1 MVVGRGGGW
10 VGGEWTQKFGP
21 PFLSDYPHSKIVPEN
36 VGNGGEGWEKTSQ
49 KIFQTYLA
57 IYRAW
62 RLKHIVRP
70 TAVIIFIVFK
80 SKTRDV
86 PSDKWLWGEG
96 VGGLVV
102 SELKSLGPPSFRT
115 APTQKSFR
123 KMSATG
129 EKGEKKR
136 SKNIFQTFWGIIGG
150 LKLRFSELSGAQF
163 FIVFLSI

>member
-1 MVVGRGGGW
+1 MGGG
-10 VGGEWTQKFGP
+10 ELKSFPPLPLPFGLHP
-21 PFLSDYPHSKIVPEN
+21 PLKNIFRKMLATRREN
-36 VGNGGEGWEKTSQ
+36 KTSQ
-49 KIFQTYLA
+49 KNFQTYLA

-70 TAVIIFIVFK
+70 TAVILFIVFK

-115 APTQKSFR
+115 TPTQKSFR